1 MNLSQKINCLN
12 IVKEIDKIRIN
23 NSHQDNLKLVVYYLF
38 KGLNE
43 KREAKINEINNIF
56 NINKYYKDNDIQSP
70 IEIVKNL
77 NESFIKSNLNGLI
90 MNINP
95 IKD

>member
-23 NSHQDNLKLVVYYLF
+23 NSHQDNLKLGIYYLL

-43 KREAKINEINNIF
+43 KRKQ
-56 NINKYYKDNDIQSP
+56 K
-70 IEIVKNL
+70 
-77 NESFIKSNLNGLI
+77 
-90 MNINP
+90 
-95 IKD
+95 

>member
-23 NSHQDNLKLVVYYLF
+23 NLHQDNLKLGIY

-43 KREAKINEINNIF
+43 KRKQ
-56 NINKYYKDNDIQSP
+56 K
-70 IEIVKNL
+70 
-77 NESFIKSNLNGLI
+77 
-90 MNINP
+90 
-95 IKD
+95 